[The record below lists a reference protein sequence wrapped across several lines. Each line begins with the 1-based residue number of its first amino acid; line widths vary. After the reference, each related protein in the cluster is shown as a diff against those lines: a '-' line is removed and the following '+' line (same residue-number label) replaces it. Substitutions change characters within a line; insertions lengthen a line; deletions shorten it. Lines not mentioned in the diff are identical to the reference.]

1 MSRFDSILS
10 IRRLARGCLLALC
23 AQLGWADA
31 QSLRDPTVPPAEA
44 GLAGSGAAGTLP
56 AGNEPGSMGVLVRDG
71 RPYLVAGTRLY
82 AQGQKLGAARI
93 ERISETEIWL
103 REGGVLRKVPLFAD
117 IQRHTVTL
125 PLKNITHDARK
136 KQND

>member
-1 MSRFDSILS
+1 MSRFDSILFT
-10 IRRLARGCLLALC
+10 RRLARGCLLALC

-31 QSLRDPTVPPAEA
+31 QSLRDPTVPPPEA
-44 GLAGSGAAGTLP
+44 GLASGAAGTLP

-103 REGGVLRKVPLFAD
+103 REGGVLRKVPLFAG

-125 PLKNITHDARK
+125 PLKNKTHDARK

>member
-1 MSRFDSILS
+1 M
-10 IRRLARGCLLALC
+10 LLW

-44 GLAGSGAAGTLP
+44 GLANAAVSTVS
-56 AGNEPGSMGVLVRDG
+56 ANQEPGSMSVIVREG

-93 ERISETEIWL
+93 DRISETEIWL
-103 REGGVLRKVPLFAD
+103 REGGVLRKVPVFAG
-117 IQRHTVTL
+117 IQRHTVNL
-125 PLKNITHDARK
+125 PLKIQPHDARK

>member
-1 MSRFDSILS
+1 LSQFDAILFS
-10 IRRLARGCLLALC
+10 RRLARGCLLALC
-23 AQLGWADA
+23 AQLAWAEA
-31 QSLRDPTVPPAEA
+31 QSQRDPTVPPAEA
-44 GLAGSGAAGTLP
+44 GLASTAVGTSS
-56 AGNEPGSMGVLVRDG
+56 ANQASGSMSVIVREG

-93 ERISETEIWL
+93 DRISETEIWL
-103 REGGVLRKVPLFAD
+103 REGGVLRKVPLFAG

-125 PLKNITHDARK
+125 PLKIQPHDARK